1 MFYTLVLIV
10 IIAPTSE
17 RKFWLFDGGRMKV
30 AVASD
35 HAGYMLKS
43 GIKDYLEKQ
52 GIAHQDYGTYSEES
66 VDYVDFAEKAMDGMR
81 SGECDRAILVC
92 GTGIGMGIVANKYS
106 GVRAA
111 PCCDAYMAQMSR
123 NHNDANC
130 LTLGGR
136 ILPLD
141 EALLIVETW
150 LNTIYEAGRHQV
162 RLDKVRAIER
172 KNFKF

>member
-1 MFYTLVLIV
+1 
-10 IIAPTSE
+10 
-17 RKFWLFDGGRMKV
+17 MKV
-30 AVASD
+30 ALASD
-35 HAGYMLKS
+35 HAGYMLKT
-43 GIKDYLEKQ
+43 GIKDHLEKL
-52 GIAHQDYGTYSEES
+52 GISYEDYGTSLEES
-66 VDYVDFAEKAMDGMR
+66 VDYVDFAERAMVGMI

-92 GTGIGMGIVANKYS
+92 GTGIGMSIVANKFS

-111 PCCDAYMAQMSR
+111 LCCDEYMAQMSR

-150 LNTIYEAGRHQV
+150 LKAPYEAGRHQT
-162 RLDKVRAIER
+162 RLDKVHAIEQ
-172 KNFKF
+172 KNFKS

>member
-1 MFYTLVLIV
+1 
-10 IIAPTSE
+10 
-17 RKFWLFDGGRMKV
+17 MKV
-30 AVASD
+30 ALASD
-35 HAGYMLKS
+35 HAGYTLKT
-43 GIKDYLEKQ
+43 GIRDYLVEKK
-52 GIAHQDYGTYSEES
+52 IAHKDYGTHSEES
-66 VDYVDFAEKAMDGMR
+66 VDYVDYAEKALDGML

-92 GTGIGMGIVANKYS
+92 GTGIGMGIVANKFN

-111 PCCDAYMAQMSR
+111 LCCDEYMADMSR
-123 NHNDANC
+123 SHNDANC

-150 LNTIYEAGRHQV
+150 LKTPYEGGRHQV
-162 RLDKVRAIER
+162 RLDKVHAIEQ